1 MTLTPPN
8 SKRLNLETSRGP
20 LATSSALASWVWHGI
35 VSLVLGKATSAQPH
49 HINKSHSAYIVNS
62 KFPGSPVP
70 SAPLSFPEQLHTSL
84 TARELSSLEQ
94 EQLVLLP
101 TDGLLFSETSVQY

>member
-1 MTLTPPN
+1 M
-8 SKRLNLETSRGP
+8 ETSRGP

-35 VSLVLGKATSAQPH
+35 VSLVLGKATSAQTH